1 MDNKGADKLTSD
13 LEHCTDLV
21 FNARTDS
28 RTSHSGLEQAR
39 VRDPSFWPAPGPAL
53 LKCHLPRLIR
63 TCPAEGL
70 FTHFQP

>member
-28 RTSHSGLEQAR
+28 RPRSAEVPFTSADKDVS
-39 VRDPSFWPAPGPAL
+39 S
-53 LKCHLPRLIR
+53 
-63 TCPAEGL
+63 
-70 FTHFQP
+70 